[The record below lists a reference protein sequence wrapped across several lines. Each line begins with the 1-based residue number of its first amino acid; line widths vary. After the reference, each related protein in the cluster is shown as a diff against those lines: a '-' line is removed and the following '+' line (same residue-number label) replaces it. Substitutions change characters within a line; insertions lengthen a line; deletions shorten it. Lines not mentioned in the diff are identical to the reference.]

1 MAGTQKSRFHKG
13 YQIISGKGKTF
24 RCINMIDTHCHIDFE
39 EFDDD
44 RGDVIKRAKDKL
56 DHVIVSG
63 YSNESNMK
71 VLQLSKD
78 YEGFI
83 YPTFGFHP
91 VSSQN
96 ASEEDLKIAHENIRN
111 NLDSILAVGEV
122 GMDYYYVTDK
132 ALRERQQEIFKSFLE
147 LANEYR
153 VPIVMHVRDCEKK
166 AVNIIEDYDDI
177 PYFVFHCYGGSLKT
191 AKRIMNRGDSYMSF
205 STMLCYSKHHQDLIE
220 KIDLD
225 YVLTETD
232 SPYLAMTKEER
243 NEPANVVKAVHKIA
257 EIKNMDVSTVDEITT
272 NNARKIFKI

>member
-1 MAGTQKSRFHKG
+1 
-13 YQIISGKGKTF
+13 
-24 RCINMIDTHCHIDFE
+24 MIDTHCHIDFKD
-39 EFDDD
+39 FDDD
-44 RGDVIKRAKDKL
+44 REEVIKRAKDKL

-63 YSNESNMK
+63 YSNTSNMD
-71 VLQLSKD
+71 VLKLSKD

-96 ASEEDLKIAHENIRN
+96 ATEQDLKTAHENIEKYLN
-111 NLDSILAVGEV
+111 DIVAIGEV

-132 ALRERQQEIFKSFLE
+132 DLRERQEEIFKSFLA
-147 LANEYR
+147 LANEYK

-177 PYFVFHCYGGSLKT
+177 PYFVFHCFGGSLKT
-191 AKRIMNRGDSYMSF
+191 AKRIMNRDDSYMSF

-243 NEPANVVKAVHKIA
+243 NEPVNVVNAVHKIA
-257 EIKNMDVSTVDEITT
+257 EIKDMSVSEVDEITT
-272 NNARKIFKI
+272 SNARKIFKI

>member
-1 MAGTQKSRFHKG
+1 
-13 YQIISGKGKTF
+13 
-24 RCINMIDTHCHIDFE
+24 MIDTHCHIDFE
-39 EFDDD
+39 DFDSD
-44 RGDVIKRAKDKL
+44 RDDVIKRAKDKL
-56 DHVIVSG
+56 DGVIVSG
-63 YSNESNMK
+63 FSNDSNMK

-78 YEGFI
+78 YDGFI

-96 ASEEDLKIAHENIRN
+96 ATQEEIDIAHKNIETH
-111 NLDSILAVGEV
+111 LKDILAIGEV
-122 GMDYYYVTDK
+122 GMDYFYVTDK
-132 ALRERQQEIFKSFLE
+132 ALRERQQEIFKGFLE
-147 LANEYR
+147 LANEYK

-166 AVNIIEDYDDI
+166 AVNIIPEYDDI

-191 AKRIMNRGDSYMSF
+191 AKKIMNMDNAVMSF
-205 STMLCYSKHHQDLIE
+205 STMLCYSQHHQDLIK

-257 EIKNMDVSTVDEITT
+257 EIKEIDVEIVDEITT
-272 NNARKIFKI
+272 NNARRVFGI

>member
-1 MAGTQKSRFHKG
+1 
-13 YQIISGKGKTF
+13 
-24 RCINMIDTHCHIDFE
+24 MIDTHCHIDFE

-44 RGDVIKRAKDKL
+44 REDVIKRAKDKL

-177 PYFVFHCYGGSLKT
+177 TYFVFHCYGGSLKT

-232 SPYLAMTKEER
+232 SPFLAMTKEER

>member
-1 MAGTQKSRFHKG
+1 
-13 YQIISGKGKTF
+13 
-24 RCINMIDTHCHIDFE
+24 MIDTHCHIDFE

-44 RGDVIKRAKDKL
+44 REDVIKRAKDKL

-96 ASEEDLKIAHENIRN
+96 ASEEDLRLAHENIRN

-205 STMLCYSKHHQDLIE
+205 STMLCYSKPHQDLIE

-232 SPYLAMTKEER
+232 SPFLAMTKEER

>member
-1 MAGTQKSRFHKG
+1 
-13 YQIISGKGKTF
+13 
-24 RCINMIDTHCHIDFE
+24 MIDTHCHIDFE
-39 EFDDD
+39 DFEKD
-44 RGDVIKRAKDKL
+44 RKEVIKRAQDKL
-56 DHVIVSG
+56 DLIIASG
-63 YSNESNMK
+63 YSIDSNRD
-71 VLQLSKD
+71 VLNLSKK

-96 ASEEDLKIAHENIRN
+96 CSDEELHDAHRYLIENLK
-111 NLDSILAVGEV
+111 SIVAIGEV

-132 ALRERQQEIFKSFLE
+132 ELRERQQNIFRSFLDI
-147 LANEYR
+147 ANEHK
-153 VPIVMHVRDCEKK
+153 VPVVMHVRDCEKK

-177 PYFVFHCYGGSLKT
+177 PNFVFHCYGGSLKT
-191 AKRIMNRGDSYMSF
+191 AKRIMNRDDSYMSF

-243 NEPANVVKAVHKIA
+243 NEPVNVTKAVAKIA
-257 EIKNMDVSTVDEITT
+257 EIKNMDISAVDEITT
-272 NNARKIFKI
+272 GNARKIFKI

>member
-1 MAGTQKSRFHKG
+1 
-13 YQIISGKGKTF
+13 
-24 RCINMIDTHCHIDFE
+24 MIDTHCHIDFE
-39 EFDDD
+39 DFDKD
-44 RGDVIKRAKDKL
+44 RKDVIKRAQDKL
-56 DHVIVSG
+56 DCIIASG
-63 YSNESNMK
+63 FDQKSNEN
-71 VLQLSKD
+71 VLKLSKE

-96 ASEEDLKIAHENIRN
+96 SSDDELKEAQDHLIA
-111 NLDSILAVGEV
+111 NLDSIVAVGEV

-132 ALRERQQEIFKSFLE
+132 AMRERQQEIFKSFLD
-147 LANEYR
+147 LANDHK

-191 AKRIMNRGDSYMSF
+191 AKRIMNRDNCFMSF
-205 STMLCYSKHHQDLIE
+205 STMLCYSQHHQDLIK

-232 SPYLAMTKEER
+232 SPYLAMTKDER
-243 NEPANVVKAVHKIA
+243 NEPANVVNAVYKIA
-257 EIKNMDVSTVDEITT
+257 EIKDMDVEAVGEITSG
-272 NNARKIFKI
+272 NARRIFKI

>member
-1 MAGTQKSRFHKG
+1 
-13 YQIISGKGKTF
+13 
-24 RCINMIDTHCHIDFE
+24 MIDTHCHIDFKD
-39 EFDDD
+39 FDDD
-44 RGDVIKRAKDKL
+44 REDVIKRAKDKL

-63 YSNESNMK
+63 YSNDSNMQ

-96 ASEEDLKIAHENIRN
+96 ATETDIEIAHENIREHLN
-111 NLDSILAVGEV
+111 DIVAVGEV
-122 GMDYYYVTDK
+122 GMDYFYVTDK
-132 ALRERQQEIFKSFLE
+132 ALRERQEEIFKGFLE
-147 LANEYR
+147 LANEYK

-166 AVNIIEDYDDI
+166 AVNIIPEYEDI

-191 AKRIMNRGDSYMSF
+191 AKKIMKMDNCAMSF

-243 NEPANVVKAVHKIA
+243 NEPANVANAVAKIA
-257 EIKNMDVSTVDEITT
+257 EIKNMDIEAVNEITT
-272 NNARKIFKI
+272 NNAKRIFKI

>member
-1 MAGTQKSRFHKG
+1 
-13 YQIISGKGKTF
+13 
-24 RCINMIDTHCHIDFE
+24 MIDTHCHIDFE

-44 RGDVIKRAKDKL
+44 REDVIKRAKDKL

-96 ASEEDLKIAHENIRN
+96 ASEEDLRITHENIRN

-147 LANEYR
+147 LANEYK

-166 AVNIIEDYDDI
+166 AVNIIEDYDNI

>member
-1 MAGTQKSRFHKG
+1 
-13 YQIISGKGKTF
+13 
-24 RCINMIDTHCHIDFE
+24 MIDTHCHIDFE

-44 RGDVIKRAKDKL
+44 REDVIKRAKDKL

-96 ASEEDLKIAHENIRN
+96 ASEEDLRIAHENIRN

-147 LANEYR
+147 LANEYK

-232 SPYLAMTKEER
+232 SPFLAMTKEER

>member
-1 MAGTQKSRFHKG
+1 
-13 YQIISGKGKTF
+13 
-24 RCINMIDTHCHIDFE
+24 MIDTHCHIDFKD
-39 EFDDD
+39 FDDD
-44 RGDVIKRAKDKL
+44 REEVIKRAKDKL

-63 YSNESNMK
+63 YSNTSNMD
-71 VLQLSKD
+71 VLKLSKD

-83 YPTFGFHP
+83 YPTFGFHT

-96 ASEEDLKIAHENIRN
+96 ATEQDLKTAHENIEKYLN
-111 NLDSILAVGEV
+111 DIVAIGEV

-132 ALRERQQEIFKSFLE
+132 DLRERQEEIFKSFLA
-147 LANEYR
+147 LANEYK

-177 PYFVFHCYGGSLKT
+177 PYFVFHCFGGSLKT
-191 AKRIMNRGDSYMSF
+191 AKRIMNRDDSYMSF

-243 NEPANVVKAVHKIA
+243 NEPANVVNAVQKIA
-257 EIKNMDVSTVDEITT
+257 EIKDMSISEVDEITT
-272 NNARKIFKI
+272 SNARKIFKI

>member
-1 MAGTQKSRFHKG
+1 
-13 YQIISGKGKTF
+13 
-24 RCINMIDTHCHIDFE
+24 MIDTHCHIDFE
-39 EFDDD
+39 DFDHD
-44 RGDVIKRAKDKL
+44 REDVIARAKDKL
-56 DHVIVSG
+56 NHVIVSG
-63 YSNESNMK
+63 YSNDSNMD
-71 VLQLSKD
+71 VLKLSKD

-96 ASEEDLKIAHENIRN
+96 ATQEDLQIAHDNIRRH
-111 NLDSILAVGEV
+111 LDDIVAIGEV

-132 ALRERQQEIFKSFLE
+132 ELRERQQEIFRSFLK
-147 LANEYR
+147 LADEYK

-166 AVNIIEDYDDI
+166 AMNIIEDYENI

-191 AKRIMNRGDSYMSF
+191 AKRIMNRDDSYMSF

-220 KIDLD
+220 KINLD

-257 EIKNMDVSTVDEITT
+257 EIKDMSVSEVDEITT
-272 NNARKIFKI
+272 ANARKIFKI